1 MALSSI
7 GSNATEEFFETIL
20 YGTAYNEAQ
29 SQIKEVTK
37 DVDNELLQD
46 AIQSSMTILASG
58 VMMILLRKQ
67 EQLIDA
73 IFDRTKIIV
82 LALIGT
88 DFFDK
93 VKNRL
98 KKFKGVKLLKRMGF
112 ISSQK
117 TDRIAVAQIVSTI
130 GVGQTNSVNVKNSSL
145 DIQKNTLTQKNYILE
160 KEKHQFSVGSEKA
173 KSYQQTLLF
182 KLFTKNFTDNDKTII
197 KKIIGKN
204 SSAQISIEDMNK
216 VADFMFVTDNNGEIT
231 GLSEQMFQLLNGMG
245 YVHK

>member
-20 YGTAYNEAQ
+20 YGTAYSEAQ
-29 SQIKEVTK
+29 NQIKNVTK
-37 DVDNELLQD
+37 DVDDDLLQD
-46 AIQSSMTILASG
+46 AIQSSMNILASG

-67 EQLIDA
+67 EQLIDT
-73 IFDRTKIIV
+73 IFDKTKIIV
-82 LALIGT
+82 LALVGT

-93 VKNRL
+93 AKNRL
-98 KKFKGVKLLKRMGF
+98 KRFKGIKLLKRMGF

-117 TDRIAVAQIVSTI
+117 TDRIAVANVVATI
-130 GVGQTNSVNVKNSSL
+130 GVGQTNAVNTKNSSL
-145 DIQKNTLTQKNYILE
+145 DIQKNTLTQKKYILE
-160 KEKHQFSVGSEKA
+160 KERHQFAVGSEKA

-182 KLFTKNFTDNDKTII
+182 KLFTKNFTDNDKSII
-197 KKIIGKN
+197 KKIVGSN
-204 SSAQISIEDMNK
+204 SAQIDIESMNK